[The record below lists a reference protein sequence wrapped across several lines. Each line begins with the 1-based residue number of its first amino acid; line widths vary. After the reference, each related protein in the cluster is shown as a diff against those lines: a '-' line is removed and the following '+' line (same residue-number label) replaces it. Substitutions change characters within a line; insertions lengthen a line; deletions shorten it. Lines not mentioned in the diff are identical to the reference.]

1 MNSIA
6 SAFEAAFRVD
16 ALLLGGSFVG
26 NPAFQ
31 KIAAGLKKET
41 QIPVVLFPGGCSHV
55 TPGPDAIL
63 FTTLISGRN
72 PQYLIDEQ
80 VKGAVLVRSLRMEAI
95 PTAYML
101 IESGRTT
108 AVEYISNTRP
118 IPADKPAIAA
128 AHAMAAELMGQ
139 RWIYLEAGSGALNA
153 VPAPMVKMVRASV
166 GLHVIVGGGI
176 VGLTCAEELSRRG
189 RSVTILDRKTP
200 GGEASWAAGG
210 MLAADYEGALGE
222 LGKTSRAL
230 WPPLCDRLHSARPRP
245 EGTLVP
251 ARDAR
256 EAELLRARLPQAQW
270 LSSDE
275 AARREPALG
284 AISGAAWPPIRASP

>member
-1 MNSIA
+1 MMAVGPVESRLIE
-6 SAFEAAFRVD
+6 SLKTVRSLFFVLLDPDSDSPEGIIESGLRAAQAGAD
-16 ALLLGGSFVG
+16 AILLGGSFVG
-26 NPAFQ
+26 NPSFT
-31 KIAAGLKKET
+31 KIAAGLKRET
-41 QIPVVLFPGGCSHV
+41 QVPVVLFPGGCSHI

-95 PTAYML
+95 ATAYLL

-176 VGLTCAEELSRRG
+176 R
-189 RSVTILDRKTP
+189 TP
-200 GGEASWAAGG
+200 EQ
-210 MLAADYEGALGE
+210 
-222 LGKTSRAL
+222 
-230 WPPLCDRLHSARPRP
+230 
-245 EGTLVP
+245 
-251 ARDAR
+251 AR
-256 EAELLRARLPQAQW
+256 ER
-270 LSSDE
+270 SE
-275 AARREPALG
+275 AGAHAIVVGNLFEADKQESLVREFV
-284 AISGAAWPPIRASP
+284 AAVHGG